1 MSAILIDGGLIH
13 YETFGRGKPLV
24 FVHGWLGSWRYWMP
38 TMEDLAVKYRTYA
51 LDLWGFGDSDK
62 RNRYRVA
69 DYVNLIGSFMDE
81 LGIWRTSL
89 VGHALGGAISV
100 RFAALH
106 PDRVDRLLAVSLPI
120 TSEAISVKTLTLN
133 SGTIFGRFFRQPA
146 EYQPVIQEMN
156 KTARDALETSVQSVM
171 ELDLR
176 HDIARMEAPLL
187 VVYGGKDNVVDPAQ
201 AKLLEDTDYSI
212 RPMALDSA
220 RHFPML
226 EERSKFNRLLMDFL
240 ELDLSSNG
248 NLKSLE
254 FKEEWRRRTR

>member
-1 MSAILIDGGLIH
+1 MSAILVDGGLIH
-13 YETFGRGKPLV
+13 YETFGRGKSLV

-62 RNRYRVA
+62 RDRYSVE
-69 DYVNLIGSFMDE
+69 DYINLLESFLDE
-81 LGIWRTSL
+81 LGIWRTAL
-89 VGHALGGAISV
+89 VGHALGGTVAV
-100 RFAALH
+100 RFAALY
-106 PDRVDRLLAVSLPI
+106 PERVERLLAVSLPI
-120 TSEAISVKTLTLN
+120 TGEAISIKALTLD
-133 SGTIFGRFFRQPA
+133 SGSVFGRFFRKPP
-146 EYQPVIQEMN
+146 EYQSVIQEME
-156 KTARDALETSVQSVM
+156 KTARDAVETSVQSVM
-171 ELDLR
+171 RLDLR
-176 HDIARMEAPLL
+176 RDIARVNVPLL
-187 VVYGGKDNVVDPAQ
+187 VVYGGKDNVIDPAQ
-201 AKLLEDTDYSI
+201 AQLLEDTDANV

-248 NLKSLE
+248 GLKSLE

>member
-13 YETFGRGKPLV
+13 YETFGRGKSLV

-62 RNRYRVA
+62 RSKYSVN
-69 DYVNLIGSFMDE
+69 DYVKLLESFMDE

-89 VGHALGGAISV
+89 VGHALGGTIV
-100 RFAALH
+100 VKFAALH
-106 PDRVDRLLAVSLPI
+106 PARVDRLLAVSLPI
-120 TSEAISVKTLTLN
+120 TGKAISLKTLTLD
-133 SGTIFGRFFRQPA
+133 SGSIFGRFFRPP
-146 EYQPVIQEMN
+146 EYQPVIEEMQ
-156 KTARDALETSVQSVM
+156 KTAKDAVETSVQSVM

-176 HDIARMEAPLL
+176 HDIERMNAPLL
-187 VVYGGKDNVVDPAQ
+187 VVYGGKDNLIDPAQ
-201 AKLLEDTDYSI
+201 AKLLENTDVND

-248 NLKSLE
+248 GLQSLE
-254 FKEEWRRRTR
+254 FKEEWRRRTH